1 MKKVMYFIGC
11 ALFVAAMT
19 VACGGN
25 DSTND
30 SNDSNA
36 VIDSNATTET
46 VDNQAEP
53 TNTDVTVD
61 NSAREAAI
69 AEAAEKICNC
79 ASGDQTKIQECLKSI
94 ITSGYAAYQNDEAFT
109 KAVYDKA
116 LKCAAEKAVNKAVE
130 KGTEKAA
137 EELSKQLSNIKL

>member
-25 DSTND
+25 DNNDTINNDSTNND
-30 SNDSNA
+30 SNVN
-36 VIDSNATTET
+36 TET
-46 VDNQAEP
+46 VENQTPA
-53 TNTDVTVD
+53 NTDVTVD
-61 NSAREAAI
+61 NGAREAAI

-137 EELSKQLSNIKL
+137 EELSKQISNIKL

>member
-61 NSAREAAI
+61 NGAREAAI

-79 ASGDQTKIQECLKSI
+79 ASGDKTKIQECLKSI
-94 ITSGYAAYQNDEAFT
+94 ISTGYAAYKDDKAFT
-109 KAVYDKA
+109 DAVYEKA
-116 LKCAAEKAVNKAVE
+116 LACAVENAANKAIE
-130 KGTEKAA
+130 KGTEKLADEA
-137 EELSKQLSNIKL
+137 SKQLSNIKL